1 MKSSIQML
9 IISVIS
15 STNIKFSDYSNIE
28 ISMFSVPSS
37 LKLCS
42 VCFEEKSSSVELFST
57 YISFE
62 FASTACLITSAG
74 SSGAVSE
81 I

>member
-1 MKSSIQML
+1 
-9 IISVIS
+9 
-15 STNIKFSDYSNIE
+15 
-28 ISMFSVPSS
+28 MFSVPSS